1 MGNAEDK
8 IEEQIY
14 DFLTGEASAE
24 EIEALERWL
33 AASGEEGKRRFK
45 ACVRR
50 FYAVRWAGQEVK
62 AEGRV
67 LELGGV
73 SVRRVKRSIRLR
85 RWAVAATVA
94 VLAGA
99 GLAGWLLRGGGEEV
113 TYVAKQYPVL
123 IDDTRPVLKM
133 EDGRQIVLP
142 ADAKTIREDAKGRI
156 AMADSSL
163 LEYRPAGTGA
173 DTAVVFHTLE
183 VPRGCEFQ
191 VLLADGTRV
200 WLNAASRLRYP
211 GRFVGDRR
219 EVYLE
224 GEGYFEV
231 AKDAR
236 HPFVVEVG
244 HAEIEVLGTSFNV
257 YSYLEEQKT
266 EATLV
271 EGKVRF
277 SAGGQEVTLSPG
289 EQGVWDTAGHL
300 DKREVDVYPYIAWK
314 DGKFVFR
321 KRTLEEVMRIV
332 SRWYNVNV
340 VFEDAVSKQV
350 SFSGN
355 IRRYDDFSQVVGMLE
370 MTGGLEFKIE
380 GKTIYIAAK

>member
-1 MGNAEDK
+1 MEDNK
-8 IEEQIY
+8 DLYRRLNDYLAGDDKVLDKELLDLLREIDKCGAQAALPDEEKMWERIR
-14 DFLTGEASAE
+14 EAIARSE
-24 EIEALERWL
+24 V
-33 AASGEEGKRRFK
+33 AAQGLKKQKAGRRFWRWGI
-45 ACVRR
+45 AAML
-50 FYAVRWAGQEVK
+50 AVP
-62 AEGRV
+62 
-67 LELGGV
+67 L
-73 SVRRVKRSIRLR
+73 
-85 RWAVAATVA
+85 AVAAWW
-94 VLAGA
+94 
-99 GLAGWLLRGGGEEV
+99 GLHQETGKEPLVV
-113 TYVAKQYPVL
+113 T
-123 IDDTRPVLKM
+123 
-133 EDGRQIVLP
+133 
-142 ADAKTIREDAKGRI
+142 
-156 AMADSSL
+156 
-163 LEYRPAGTGA
+163 
-173 DTAVVFHTLE
+173 E
-183 VPRGCEFQ
+183 VPRHEVVLRLANGETVQVRSLQDSVGLREGSAQIWVDTSSFMAYRPMQEMQPDTLVYNVLSVPRSCEYR
-191 VLLADGTRV
+191 LRLADGTMV
-200 WLNAASRLRYP
+200 WLNSDSELRYP
-211 GRFVGDRR
+211 VQFAGQERR
-219 EVYLE
+219 VFLS
-224 GEGYFEV
+224 GEAYFEV

-332 SRWYNVNV
+332 SRWYNVNI
-340 VFEDAVSKQV
+340 VFEDTVSKQV